1 MSEEEIEAK
10 RLIQKFGN
18 SADLVAE
25 ELKRIDVHINK
36 YFWDS
41 VINIINNI
49 NLYQ

>member
-1 MSEEEIEAK
+1 MSEEEIEAR

-41 VINIINNI
+41 VINIIYKI
-49 NLYQ
+49 KI